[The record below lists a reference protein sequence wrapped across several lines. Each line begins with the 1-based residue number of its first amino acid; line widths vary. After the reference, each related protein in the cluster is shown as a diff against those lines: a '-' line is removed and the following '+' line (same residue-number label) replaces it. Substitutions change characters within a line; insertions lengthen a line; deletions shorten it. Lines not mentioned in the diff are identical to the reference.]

1 MPTKRYTPEQIIHH
15 LREAEVH
22 LNQGMTTENATRQ
35 IGVSV
40 QTYYRWRKEYGG
52 MRTNQA
58 KRLKELE
65 KENSRPRC
73 LRPEAVGWFRGR
85 IDPRGD
91 CRQVIG
97 RLTGSAG
104 EVYRTPSTSSH
115 RE

>member
-15 LREAEVH
+15 LREAEV
-22 LNQGMTTENATRQ
+22 LLS
-35 IGVSV
+35 VSV
-40 QTYYRWRKEYGG
+40 QTYYRWRNEYGG

-73 LRPEAVGWFRGR
+73 LRPEVVGWFRGR

-91 CRQVIG
+91 CRQVMG
-97 RLTGSAG
+97 WLTGSAG